1 MVKCAALVLA
11 TVAAALASQAA
22 AARETPSACDGII
35 PPPLVLAGVRALV
48 PEDLARLRDIG
59 PTDSE
64 GHAAPFFTISR
75 DGRRAAFQLRRADPA
90 SNSHCLAM
98 VVLDLVP
105 GAQPRIVDRGGAL
118 ILLAVDIRG
127 RADHP
132 TGIARVITPRWSP
145 DGRWIAFLKREDGS
159 DQVWRAEAD
168 GSGSRPLTRAATDVA
183 DFRIGQDGT
192 TIVYATRPALQHAQA
207 AIEREGLTGFH
218 YDDRFSPVSGDRPF
232 PAGPIPRAVQV
243 LDLATGHVRA
253 ATDAENDSLSTSE
266 ELIAAAGTPAHG
278 RSTQLWIS
286 ATTLTGGAQAG
297 ALHAR
302 PPGLPQSV
310 CPHLACEG
318 ATEPWWTPD
327 RRGVRFFRREGWA
340 RGETAIYEWRPGSDT
355 VRRLYLTEDV
365 LADCV
370 PQGEEL
376 ICLREGSLQPR
387 RLERLELAT
396 GARRLLFDP
405 NPEIAGL
412 ALGRVERLRWR
423 NAFGL
428 ETIGDLVLPVGYSPG
443 TRYPLVVVQYQTRGF
458 LRGGTGD
465 EYPIQAFANRG
476 YAVLSFQRP
485 IAIALAR
492 GATNFVDGN
501 RLNLEGFGDR
511 RSVMSSLEG
520 GVRLA
525 IDRGVA
531 DPGRIGITGF
541 SDGAS
546 TAAWAIL
553 HSSLFS
559 AAALGSCCFDTT
571 LAIRAGPGAAREW
584 RQTGYPGALERNHPF
599 WRDISLS
606 VNAHRVRLPILLQL
620 SDDEYLT
627 ALETYAGLGEAGTPI
642 DMFVFP
648 GEHHAKWQPAHRLA
662 IYRRALDWF
671 DYWLRG
677 IRAPGRE
684 AEIAHWDAL
693 RGSTAPRRP

>member
-1 MVKCAALVLA
+1 MVRRLAGLLAATTTAL
-11 TVAAALASQAA
+11 TGEAAEARAL
-22 AARETPSACDGII
+22 PSACDGII
-35 PPPLVLAGVRALV
+35 PAPSVIAGARPLL

-64 GHAAPFFTISR
+64 GHAAPFFTLSP

-105 GAQPRIVDRGGAL
+105 GAEPRIVDQGGEL
-118 ILLAVDIRG
+118 ILLAADIRG

-132 TGIARVITPRWSP
+132 TGIARVVTPRWSP
-145 DGRWIAFLKREDGS
+145 DGRWIAFLKREGGI

-183 DFRIGQDGT
+183 DFRIGGDGT

-207 AIEREGLTGFH
+207 EIEREGLSGFH

-232 PAGPIPRAVQV
+232 PQGPIPRAAEV
-243 LDLATGHVRA
+243 LDLATGQARP
-253 ATDAENDSLSTSE
+253 ATDGESASISSSE
-266 ELIAAAGTPAHG
+266 ELIATAGAPAHG
-278 RSTQLWIS
+278 RSARLWIS
-286 ATTLTGGAQAG
+286 ATTLTGGAQAR

-302 PPGLPQSV
+302 HPGAAEIV
-310 CPHLACEG
+310 CSHPACEG

-327 RRGVRFFRREGWA
+327 GRGVRFFRREGWA
-340 RGETAIYEWRPGSDT
+340 RAETAIYEWRPESDT
-355 VRRLYLTEDV
+355 VERLYLTEDV

-370 PQGEEL
+370 PQGEDL
-376 ICLREGSLQPR
+376 VCLREGSLQPR
-387 RLERLELAT
+387 RLERLVLAT
-396 GARRLLFDP
+396 GRRHLLFEP

-412 ALGRVERLRWR
+412 ALGRAERLRWR

-428 ETIGDLVLPVGYSPG
+428 ETVGDLVLPVGYSPG
-443 TRYPLVVVQYQTRGF
+443 TRYPMVVVQYQTRGF

-492 GATNFVDGN
+492 GARNFSDGN
-501 RLNLEGFGDR
+501 RLNLEGFADR
-511 RSVMSSLEG
+511 RSVMSSLEA

-525 IDRGVA
+525 IDRGVP
-531 DPGRIGITGF
+531 DPRRIAITGF

-559 AAALGSCCFDTT
+559 AVALGSCCFDTT

-584 RQTGYPGALERNHPF
+584 RETGYPGALERDHAF

-606 VNAHRVRLPILLQL
+606 VNAQRVRVPILLQL
-620 SDDEYLT
+620 SDDEYMT
-627 ALETYAGLGEAGTPI
+627 ALETYAGLREAGAPI
-642 DMFVFP
+642 DMYVFP

-684 AEIAHWDAL
+684 SEIAHWDVL
-693 RGSTAPRRP
+693 RTGTSPPRP